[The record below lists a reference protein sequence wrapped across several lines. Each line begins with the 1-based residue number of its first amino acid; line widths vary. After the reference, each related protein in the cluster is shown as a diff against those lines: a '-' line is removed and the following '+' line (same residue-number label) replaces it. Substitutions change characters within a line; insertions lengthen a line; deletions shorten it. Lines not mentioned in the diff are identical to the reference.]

1 MWGTAW
7 DKSIIFCIILLPPAG
22 FGSCANILFMN
33 KMFPLSYHIMCFLV
47 FSPLQQCLLMS
58 CCVRSRPNWMR
69 LGRSLSSMSI
79 LPTSDLTATHQRSAN
94 TRSASTR
101 RSCVL
106 LYGVHHALS
115 DIFPFFLLQLPFNSS
130 SDEKKKFLSQSNSH
144 KACVSCLWTLR
155 CEPLGGHWE
164 WSNAAGPQRSGQG
177 V

>member
-1 MWGTAW
+1 MRGTEW

-22 FGSCANILFMN
+22 FGSCLSILFMN
-33 KMFPLSYHIMCFLV
+33 EMFPLSYHIMCFLV
-47 FSPLQQCLLMS
+47 FSPPQQCLLMS
-58 CCVRSRPNWMR
+58 CCVRNRPNWTR
-69 LGRSLSSMSI
+69 LERSLSSMST
-79 LPTSDLTATHQRSAN
+79 LPTSDLTATHQRSAS

-101 RSCVL
+101 RSCAL

-115 DIFPFFLLQLPFNSS
+115 DICPFFFFASIAFQ
-130 SDEKKKFLSQSNSH
+130 FLFWKNSNSH

-164 WSNAAGPQRSGQG
+164 RSNAAGPQRSGQG